1 MQRMFWGKK
10 EHEHQ
15 KERKKR
21 KRREKKNLTYQI
33 LKFIIKLKLLKHNAT
48 GQKRNKLMK

>member
-21 KRREKKNLTYQI
+21 KRREKK
-33 LKFIIKLKLLKHNAT
+33 KFDLPNTKIYYKVKIAKTQCYWTKK
-48 GQKRNKLMK
+48 K